1 MSLGPQW
8 CLGVLFGCFCLGKR
22 LALGRGHLERTWA
35 SPLGAGRRRR
45 AAGEVARRILPMQDS
60 GTFAALAAAKTLA
73 ASIRESVALRTL
85 RIDRSVGL
93 KFATR
98 HPFGHCKHTPRL
110 VRIKKRKKRF
120 LRSALCSAA
129 GSPARRNDTQ
139 HYSS

>member
-8 CLGVLFGCFCLGKR
+8 CLGVLLGLLLPGQAPRARPGAFGTDLG
-22 LALGRGHLERTWA
+22 

-93 KFATR
+93 KIRYEA
-98 HPFGHCKHTPRL
+98 PFWSLQAHASLGPL
-110 VRIKKRKKRF
+110 KK
-120 LRSALCSAA
+120 A
-129 GSPARRNDTQ
+129 
-139 HYSS
+139 